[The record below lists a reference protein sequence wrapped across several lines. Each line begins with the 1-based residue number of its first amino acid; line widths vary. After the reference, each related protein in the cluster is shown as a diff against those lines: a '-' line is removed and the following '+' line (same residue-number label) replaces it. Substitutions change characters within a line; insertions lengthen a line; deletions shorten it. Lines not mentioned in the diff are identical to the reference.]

1 MKNTRRFFF
10 RLGAIVLLVAIAA
23 CMMVIGR
30 GHTVYIDNKS
40 LEYEGETYAP
50 YYRATVY
57 VNGERV
63 SKLQPKE
70 RASATNIGQSFSMTL
85 ELIKEKGGET
95 ETVDI
100 AIKLP
105 YSMDGIIVN
114 IPGYM
119 AGLPQDAWMSEFV
132 STPTAAELQD
142 EEIPTEEEDV
152 LAGAEF

>member
-1 MKNTRRFFF
+1 MNKRRLFF
-10 RLGAIVLLVAIAA
+10 RLGAIALLVVIAA

-30 GHTVYIDNKS
+30 GHTVYVDNKS
-40 LEYEGETYAP
+40 LDYNGETCKP
-50 YYRATVY
+50 YYRATVF
-57 VNGERV
+57 VNGERI

-70 RASATNIGQSFSMTL
+70 RTSVTNIGQSFSMSL
-85 ELIKEKGGET
+85 ELIKEKGQDA

-100 AIKLP
+100 SLKLP
-105 YSMDGIIVN
+105 YNMDGIIIN

-119 AGLPQDAWMSEFV
+119 AGLPEEAWMTEFI
-132 STPTAAELQD
+132 STPTEAEMQD

>member
-1 MKNTRRFFF
+1 MNKRRLAF
-10 RLGAIVLLVAIAA
+10 RLGAIALLIAIAA

-30 GHTVYIDNKS
+30 GHTVYVDNKS
-40 LEYEGETYAP
+40 LDYNGETYKP

-57 VNGERV
+57 VNGERL

-70 RASATNIGQSFSMTL
+70 RTSATNIGQSFSMTL
-85 ELIKEKGGET
+85 ELIKEKGQDA

-100 AIKLP
+100 SLKLP
-105 YSMDGIIVN
+105 YNMDGIIVN

-119 AGLPQDAWMSEFV
+119 AGLPEEAWMTEFV
-132 STPTAAELQD
+132 SAPTEAEMQD

>member
-1 MKNTRRFFF
+1 MNKRRLFF
-10 RLGAIVLLVAIAA
+10 RLGAIALLVVIAA

-30 GHTVYIDNKS
+30 GHTVYVDNKS
-40 LEYEGETYAP
+40 LDYNGETYKP

-57 VNGERV
+57 VNGERL

-70 RASATNIGQSFSMTL
+70 RTSATNIGQSFSMTL
-85 ELIKEKGGET
+85 ELIKEKGQDA

-100 AIKLP
+100 SLKLP

-119 AGLPQDAWMSEFV
+119 AGLPEEAWMTEFV
-132 STPTAAELQD
+132 STPTEAEMQD

>member
-1 MKNTRRFFF
+1 MNKRRLLF
-10 RLGAIVLLVAIAA
+10 RLGAIALLVVIAA

-30 GHTVYIDNKS
+30 GHTVYVDNKS
-40 LEYEGETYAP
+40 LDYNGETYKP

-57 VNGERV
+57 VNGERL

-70 RASATNIGQSFSMTL
+70 RTSATNIGQSFSMTL
-85 ELIKEKGGET
+85 ELIKEKGQDA

-100 AIKLP
+100 SLKLP

-119 AGLPQDAWMSEFV
+119 AGLPEEAWMTEFV
-132 STPTAAELQD
+132 SAPTEAEMQD

>member
-1 MKNTRRFFF
+1 MNKRRLAF
-10 RLGAIVLLVAIAA
+10 RLGAIALLVVIAA

-30 GHTVYIDNKS
+30 GHTVYVDNKS
-40 LEYEGETYAP
+40 LDYNGETFAP

-57 VNGERV
+57 VNGERL

-70 RASATNIGQSFSMTL
+70 RTSATNIGQSFSMTL

-100 AIKLP
+100 ALKLP

-119 AGLPQDAWMSEFV
+119 AGLPEEAWMTEFI
-132 STPTAAELQD
+132 STPTEAEMQD
-142 EEIPTEEEDV
+142 EEIPTDEEDV

>member
-1 MKNTRRFFF
+1 MNKRRLAF
-10 RLGAIVLLVAIAA
+10 RLGAIALLVVIAA

-30 GHTVYIDNKS
+30 GHTVYVDNKS
-40 LEYEGETYAP
+40 LDYNGETFAP

-57 VNGERV
+57 VNGERL

-70 RASATNIGQSFSMTL
+70 RTSATNIGQSCYMTH
-85 ELIKEKGGET
+85 ELIKETGGNA

-100 AIKLP
+100 ALKLP

-119 AGLPQDAWMSEFV
+119 AGLPEEAWMTEFI
-132 STPTAAELQD
+132 STPTEAEMQD
-142 EEIPTEEEDV
+142 EEIPTDEEDV

>member
-1 MKNTRRFFF
+1 MNKRRLAF
-10 RLGAIVLLVAIAA
+10 RLGAIALLIAIAA

-30 GHTVYIDNKS
+30 GHTVYVDNKS
-40 LEYEGETYAP
+40 IDFDGETFAP
-50 YYRATVY
+50 YDRATVY
-57 VNGERV
+57 VNGERL

-70 RASATNIGQSFSMTL
+70 RTSATNIGQSFSMTL

-100 AIKLP
+100 ALKLP
-105 YSMDGIIVN
+105 YNMDGIIVN

-119 AGLPQDAWMSEFV
+119 AGLPEEAWMTEFV
-132 STPTAAELQD
+132 SVPTEAEMQD

>member
-1 MKNTRRFFF
+1 MNKRRLFF
-10 RLGAIVLLVAIAA
+10 RLGAIALLVVIAA

-30 GHTVYIDNKS
+30 GHTVYVDNKS
-40 LEYEGETYAP
+40 LDYNGETYKP

-57 VNGERV
+57 VNGERL

-70 RASATNIGQSFSMTL
+70 RTSATNIGQSFSMTL
-85 ELIKEKGGET
+85 ELIKEKGQDA

-100 AIKLP
+100 SLKLP
-105 YSMDGIIVN
+105 YNMDGIIVN

-119 AGLPQDAWMSEFV
+119 AGLPQEVWMTEFV
-132 STPTAAELQD
+132 STPTEAEMQD

>member
-1 MKNTRRFFF
+1 MNKRRLFF
-10 RLGAIVLLVAIAA
+10 RLGAIALLVVIAA

-30 GHTVYIDNKS
+30 GHTVYVDNKS
-40 LEYEGETYAP
+40 LDYNGETYKP

-57 VNGERV
+57 VNGERI

-70 RASATNIGQSFSMTL
+70 RTSATNIGQSFSMTL
-85 ELIKEKGGET
+85 ELIKEKGQDA

-100 AIKLP
+100 SLKLP
-105 YSMDGIIVN
+105 YNMDGIIVN

-119 AGLPQDAWMSEFV
+119 AGLPEEAWMTEFI
-132 STPTAAELQD
+132 STPTEAEMQD

>member
-1 MKNTRRFFF
+1 MKNKRRFFF

-30 GHTVYIDNKS
+30 GHTVYVDNKS
-40 LEYEGETYAP
+40 LDYEGETYKP

-57 VNGERV
+57 VNGERL

-70 RASATNIGQSFSMTL
+70 RTSATNIGQSFSMTL
-85 ELIKEKGGET
+85 ELIEEKGQDAK
-95 ETVDI
+95 TVDI
-100 AIKLP
+100 SIKLP
-105 YSMDGIIVN
+105 YNMDGIIFS

-119 AGLPQDAWMSEFV
+119 AGLPEEAWMTEFI
-132 STPTAAELQD
+132 STPSEAEMQ
-142 EEIPTEEEDV
+142 EEAPSEEEDV

>member
-1 MKNTRRFFF
+1 MNKRRLLF
-10 RLGAIVLLVAIAA
+10 RLGAIALLVVIAA

-30 GHTVYIDNKS
+30 GHTVYVDNKS
-40 LEYEGETYAP
+40 LDYNGETYKP

-57 VNGERV
+57 VNGERI

-70 RASATNIGQSFSMTL
+70 RTSATNIGQSFSMTL
-85 ELIKEKGGET
+85 ELIKEKGQDA

-100 AIKLP
+100 SLKLP
-105 YSMDGIIVN
+105 YKLDGIIVN

-119 AGLPQDAWMSEFV
+119 AGLPEEAWMTEFV
-132 STPTAAELQD
+132 STPTEAEMQD

>member
-1 MKNTRRFFF
+1 MNKRRLFF
-10 RLGAIVLLVAIAA
+10 RLGAIALLVVIAA

-30 GHTVYIDNKS
+30 GHTVYVDNKS
-40 LEYEGETYAP
+40 LDYNGETFAP

-57 VNGERV
+57 VNGERL

-70 RASATNIGQSFSMTL
+70 RTSATNIGQSFSMTL
-85 ELIKEKGGET
+85 ELIKEKGQDA

-100 AIKLP
+100 SLKLP
-105 YSMDGIIVN
+105 YNMDGIIVN

-119 AGLPQDAWMSEFV
+119 AGLPEEAWMTEFV
-132 STPTAAELQD
+132 STPTEAEMQD
-142 EEIPTEEEDV
+142 EEIPTDEEDV

>member
-1 MKNTRRFFF
+1 MNKRRLAF
-10 RLGAIVLLVAIAA
+10 RLGAIALLVIIAA

-30 GHTVYIDNKS
+30 GHTVYVDNKS
-40 LEYEGETYAP
+40 IDFDGETFAP

-57 VNGERV
+57 VNGERI

-70 RASATNIGQSFSMTL
+70 RTSATNIGQSFSMTL

-95 ETVDI
+95 ETVDVSL
-100 AIKLP
+100 KLP
-105 YSMDGIIVN
+105 YNMDGIIVN

-119 AGLPQDAWMSEFV
+119 AGLPEEAWMTEFI
-132 STPTAAELQD
+132 STPTEAEMQD

>member
-1 MKNTRRFFF
+1 MNKRRLFF
-10 RLGAIVLLVAIAA
+10 RLGAIALLVVIAA

-30 GHTVYIDNKS
+30 GHTVYVDNKS
-40 LEYEGETYAP
+40 LDYNGETYKP

-57 VNGERV
+57 VNGERI

-70 RASATNIGQSFSMTL
+70 RTSATNIGQSFSMTL
-85 ELIKEKGGET
+85 ELIKEKGQDA

-100 AIKLP
+100 SLKLP
-105 YSMDGIIVN
+105 YNMDGIIVN

-119 AGLPQDAWMSEFV
+119 AGLPEEAWMTEFI
-132 STPTAAELQD
+132 STPTEAEMQD
-142 EEIPTEEEDV
+142 EEIPTDEEDV

>member
-1 MKNTRRFFF
+1 MNKRRLAF
-10 RLGAIVLLVAIAA
+10 RLGAIALLIAIAA

-30 GHTVYIDNKS
+30 GHTVYVDNKS
-40 LEYEGETYAP
+40 IDFDGETFAP

-57 VNGERV
+57 VNGERL

-70 RASATNIGQSFSMTL
+70 RTSATNIGQSFSMTL

-100 AIKLP
+100 ALKLP
-105 YSMDGIIVN
+105 YNMDGIIVN

-119 AGLPQDAWMSEFV
+119 AGLPEEAWMTEFI
-132 STPTAAELQD
+132 STPTEAEMQD

>member
-1 MKNTRRFFF
+1 MNKRRLAF
-10 RLGAIVLLVAIAA
+10 RLGAIALLVVIAA

-30 GHTVYIDNKS
+30 GHTMYVDNKS
-40 LEYEGETYAP
+40 LDYNGETFAP

-57 VNGERV
+57 VNGERL

-70 RASATNIGQSFSMTL
+70 RTSATNIGQSFSMTL

-100 AIKLP
+100 ALKLP
-105 YSMDGIIVN
+105 YNMDGIIVN

-119 AGLPQDAWMSEFV
+119 AGLPEEAWMTEFI
-132 STPTAAELQD
+132 STPTEAEMQD

>member
-1 MKNTRRFFF
+1 MKNRRRFFF
-10 RLGAIVLLVAIAA
+10 RLGAIVLLAAIAA

-40 LEYEGETYAP
+40 LDYNGETYAP

-85 ELIKEKGGET
+85 ELIKDKDGET

-100 AIKLP
+100 ALKLP
-105 YSMDGIIVN
+105 YNMDGIIVN

-132 STPTAAELQD
+132 STPTAVEMQD

>member
-1 MKNTRRFFF
+1 MNKRRLFF
-10 RLGAIVLLVAIAA
+10 RLGAIALLVVIAA
-23 CMMVIGR
+23 CMLVIGR
-30 GHTVYIDNKS
+30 GHTVYVDNKS
-40 LEYEGETYAP
+40 LDYNGETYKP

-57 VNGERV
+57 VNGERL

-70 RASATNIGQSFSMTL
+70 RTSATNIGQSFSMTL
-85 ELIKEKGGET
+85 ELIKEKGQDA

-100 AIKLP
+100 SLKLP
-105 YSMDGIIVN
+105 YNMDGIIVN

-119 AGLPQDAWMSEFV
+119 ASLPEEAWMTEFV
-132 STPTAAELQD
+132 SAPTEAEMQD